1 MKLRK
6 ASGLFMAEAMS
17 ASMFVVPAAADETE
31 DPAKAIPEDV
41 IPDETVTLNVFD
53 QLANYSGEQIGW
65 FGQVMLEKF
74 NVKLNIIPDSDGTL
88 SLIHISEPTRHVW
101 SQAILATL

>member
-6 ASGLFMAEAMS
+6 ASALFMAAAMS

-53 QLANYSGEQIGW
+53 QLATI
-65 FGQVMLEKF
+65 QVSRSVGLD
-74 NVKLNIIPDSDGTL
+74 KLC
-88 SLIHISEPTRHVW
+88 
-101 SQAILATL
+101 

>member
-6 ASGLFMAEAMS
+6 ASALFMAAAMS

-41 IPDETVTLNVFD
+41 IPDETVTLNV
-53 QLANYSGEQIGW
+53 LT
-65 FGQVMLEKF
+65 VMELM
-74 NVKLNIIPDSDGTL
+74 
-88 SLIHISEPTRHVW
+88 RHVW
-101 SQAILATL
+101 SQVISAIL

>member
-6 ASGLFMAEAMS
+6 ASALFMAAAMS

-41 IPDETVTLNVFD
+41 IPDETGYT
-53 QLANYSGEQIGW
+53 ECI
-65 FGQVMLEKF
+65 
-74 NVKLNIIPDSDGTL
+74 
-88 SLIHISEPTRHVW
+88 
-101 SQAILATL
+101 

>member
-6 ASGLFMAEAMS
+6 ASALFMAAAMS

-41 IPDETVTLNVFD
+41 IPDETVTLNVTSW
-53 QLANYSGEQIGW
+53 QTI
-65 FGQVMLEKF
+65 QVSRL
-74 NVKLNIIPDSDGTL
+74 VGLDRSC
-88 SLIHISEPTRHVW
+88 
-101 SQAILATL
+101 

>member
-6 ASGLFMAEAMS
+6 ASALFMAAAMS

-41 IPDETVTLNVFD
+41 IPDETVTLYLTSW
-53 QLANYSGEQIGW
+53 QTI
-65 FGQVMLEKF
+65 QVSRSVGL
-74 NVKLNIIPDSDGTL
+74 DRSC
-88 SLIHISEPTRHVW
+88 
-101 SQAILATL
+101 